1 MTHAAARPLVKM
13 SELARLSGVPAP
25 TIKHYLNE
33 GLLPVAHKTGRNMAY
48 YDPALVPRI
57 QRIKELQRT
66 RFLPLR
72 VIKDVLAESELTPD
86 ETVSA
91 TIARVL
97 EQAAPSDR
105 RTRAELEAGGLS
117 GGELALLTQLGAVR
131 PVAAAEGEAETFAG
145 DDLEILRVLGAARR
159 AGISPEMLPVA
170 IVGQYV
176 AALRALV
183 EVEMRLFREGVLP
196 HAAGDLTELTEAAT
210 VLSERLVVLVRRKLL
225 LPTLRAL
232 AAAERAPTRAAADGR
247 AADGQAANGGAARTT
262 PRAPRGTRRRR

>member
-1 MTHAAARPLVKM
+1 MTAPVPALVKM

-33 GLLPVAHKTGRNMAY
+33 GLLPVARRTGRNMSY
-48 YDPALVPRI
+48 YDPAIVPRI
-57 QRIKELQRT
+57 RRIKEIQRT

-72 VIKDVLAESELTPD
+72 VIKRVLDEGELSPD

-91 TIARVL
+91 AIARVL
-97 EQAAPSDR
+97 EHAAPGER
-105 RTRAELEAGGLS
+105 RTRAELEASGLS
-117 GGELALLTQLGAVR
+117 GAQLDFLTSLGAVR
-131 PVAAAEGEAETFAG
+131 ATPGESGEGEAFAG

-159 AGISPEMLPVA
+159 AGITQEMLPVA
-170 IVGQYV
+170 ILGEYV

-183 EVEMRLFREGVLP
+183 EAELRLFREGVLP
-196 HAAGDLTELTEAAT
+196 RAGGDLTELTEAAT

-232 AAAERAPTRAAADGR
+232 SSADGKNATRSAEPR
-247 AADGQAANGGAARTT
+247 ATVATVATSAARARVRRR
-262 PRAPRGTRRRR
+262 PRAPG